1 MSDILFD
8 QELNDIAIEDG
19 DLVYINLKELEAQQA
34 VSITLRVFRGEW
46 FANVNF
52 GLPYLSND
60 NNETQLLG
68 QKDKGLLDG
77 YLRAAILSNDEIL
90 SIISFSSSIN
100 QASGMYTVSATLQIE
115 GGEIEF
121 EEEIL

>member
-34 VSITLRVFRGEW
+34 VAITLRTFRGEW

-52 GLPYLSND
+52 GVPYLSND
-60 NNETQLLG
+60 NNEIQLLG
-68 QKDKGLLDG
+68 GKDKGLLDG

-100 QASGMYTVSATLQIE
+100 QASGKYTVAATLQIE

>member
-19 DLVYINLKELEAQQA
+19 DLVYINLKELLARQVVA
-34 VSITLRVFRGEW
+34 ITLRTFRGEW
-46 FANVNF
+46 FSNINF
-52 GLPYLSND
+52 GVPYLEND
-60 NNETQLLG
+60 NNKVQLLG
-68 QKDKGLLDG
+68 SKDKGLLDG
-77 YLRAAILSNDEIL
+77 YLKAAILENEEIL
-90 SIISFSSSIN
+90 SIISFTSSVN
-100 QASGMYTVSATLQIE
+100 QASGKYTVSGTLEIE

>member
-52 GLPYLSND
+52 GVPYLSND

-121 EEEIL
+121 EEELL